1 MGYCNP
7 MNKQTE
13 ANIGWVIGALTV
25 LTAVAAY
32 LWLTT
37 PPEAL
42 LDATY
47 SVM

>member
-1 MGYCNP
+1 
-7 MNKQTE
+7 
-13 ANIGWVIGALTV
+13 V